1 MMMMNRDNLKF
12 LVPNGITFLSLLS
25 GFAAIISAVEGNII
39 LGAILIF
46 LSYWLDMLDGFFAR
60 KLNAQ
65 SEFGLQLD
73 SLADIVSLGV
83 APAVLVFQHL
93 RNHGASM
100 LMALPIVILFVLA
113 GAFRLA
119 RFNLLP
125 PKTARSKDSIG
136 LAITQAGGTLALAV
150 LADSVYPT
158 RFLSSLV
165 YIPLILLLA
174 GLMVSTIPFPPS
186 SWFFSRQR
194 FGRPLLILL
203 LLMLVILPTFRTW
216 FVFYLVYILISTGR
230 ALITRFMPRF
240 SL

>member
-1 MMMMNRDNLKF
+1 MLMSRENLKF

-25 GFAAIISAVEGNII
+25 GIVAIITAVEGNLI
-39 LGAILIF
+39 LGATLIF

-65 SEFGLQLD
+65 SDFGLQLD

-83 APAVLVFQHL
+83 APAVLVFLHL
-93 RNHGASM
+93 RIQGTSM
-100 LMALPIVILFVLA
+100 LIALPLVIIFIMA

-125 PKTARSKDSIG
+125 HKTSRSKDSIG

-150 LADSVYPT
+150 LADRVYPT
-158 RFLSSLV
+158 RFLHSLI

-186 SWFFSRQR
+186 SWFFRGNR
-194 FGRPLLILL
+194 FGRLFLILL
-203 LLMLVILPTFRTW
+203 LLLLAILPTFSTW
-216 FVFYLVYILISTGR
+216 FIFYLVYILISTGR
-230 ALITRFMPRF
+230 ALITRFRPGL
-240 SL
+240 SI